1 MEKIDGLK
9 CSDALKIE
17 AAVIERA
24 EKVTLEVTEDTR
36 LQPGKVE
43 GTLMI
48 TLQFPKL
55 SLDRID
61 AIRKELEG
69 FTLELFGKGKSG
81 LFLSVS
87 GKKEVFIKLL
97 DKPAIPPVNHG
108 YQGKVQ

>member
-1 MEKIDGLK
+1 MDKIEGLRD
-9 CSDALKIE
+9 SQVLRIE
-17 AAVIERA
+17 AAVMERA
-24 EKVTLEVTEDTR
+24 EKVTPDVTEDTR
-36 LQPGKVE
+36 LMPGKVE

-61 AIRKELEG
+61 AIRRELDG

-87 GKKEVFIKLL
+87 GKKGVFTKLL
-97 DKPAIPPVNHG
+97 DRPAILPVNHG